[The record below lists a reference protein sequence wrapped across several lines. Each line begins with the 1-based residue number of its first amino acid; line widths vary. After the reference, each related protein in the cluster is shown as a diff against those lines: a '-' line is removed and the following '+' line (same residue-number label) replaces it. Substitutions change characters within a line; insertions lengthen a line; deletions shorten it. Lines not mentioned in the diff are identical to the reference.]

1 MQHTYSISGMTCQ
14 SCAEKIEKTLSD
26 INSVTKVKIDL
37 DAKKAAITMSQHIE
51 LSELNK
57 ALKPLKKYKLHM
69 AHETTISHGAGL
81 PKKTLKTYW
90 PLILVI
96 LYILFGVGYLGWLS
110 NDYTW
115 KSLMPNF
122 MGLFFLSFGFFKL
135 LDIKG
140 FAQSYI
146 GYDIAAKAWPTWG
159 YIYPFV
165 EVGLGISFL
174 FGSYP
179 IWTNLITLVVMG
191 VSIVG
196 VIQSVLQKREIKC
209 VCLGTGFNLPMSTV
223 TIIED
228 AVMIVMAGGM
238 LWVNLSL

>member
-1 MQHTYSISGMTCQ
+1 MQHTYTITGMTCE
-14 SCAEKIEKTLSD
+14 SCAEKIKKSLTKLSA
-26 INSVTKVKIDL
+26 IAQVEVSLAGKKVT
-37 DAKKAAITMSQHIE
+37 ITMNKHVE
-51 LSELNK
+51 LNELNK
-57 ALKPLKKYKLHM
+57 ALKPLKKYKLHL
-69 AHETTISHGAGL
+69 AHETTMSHGAGL
-81 PKKTLKTYW
+81 PKKSLKTYW

-115 KSLMPNF
+115 KSLMPHF

-140 FAQSYI
+140 FAKNYLD
-146 GYDIAAKAWPTWG
+146 YDIAAKAWPTWG

-174 FGSYP
+174 FGLYP
-179 IWTNLITLVVMG
+179 IWINLITLAVMG
-191 VSIVG
+191 VSIIG
-196 VIQSVLQKREIKC
+196 VIQSVSQKREIKC

-238 LWVNLSL
+238 LWMSLS